1 MKFYDSIGPN
11 PRFVRMFMA
20 EKGLDIPKQRID
32 LRGGEN
38 RQPEHLAR
46 TPYGQ
51 MPVLEL
57 DDGSFLSE
65 VTVICDYLE
74 ELHPTP
80 AMIGATPQERAECR
94 MWTRRI
100 DLSIVEPM
108 AYGYRYSE
116 GLKFFEKRMPCYPE
130 NAPGLKALTAL
141 NLRKMNDLMD
151 GKQFVCGDRFTI
163 ADMWLFCWVEFGAT
177 VKQPLAAENANIAAW
192 QARVAERPSTKA

>member
-11 PRFVRMFMA
+11 PRLVRMFMA
-20 EKGLDIPKQRID
+20 EKGIEMPKQTVD

-57 DDGSFLSE
+57 DDGFFLAE

-80 AMIGATPQERAECR
+80 AMIGSTPQERAECR

-116 GLKFFEKRMPCYPE
+116 GLKFFEKRMPCFPE
-130 NAPGLKALTAL
+130 SAPGPEIARRAKSQETERSDGRQAVR
-141 NLRKMNDLMD
+141 LRRSLHARRYVAVLL
-151 GKQFVCGDRFTI
+151 GRIRRHGQ
-163 ADMWLFCWVEFGAT
+163 
-177 VKQPLAAENANIAAW
+177 AARRGRER
-192 QARVAERPSTKA
+192 QYRRVA